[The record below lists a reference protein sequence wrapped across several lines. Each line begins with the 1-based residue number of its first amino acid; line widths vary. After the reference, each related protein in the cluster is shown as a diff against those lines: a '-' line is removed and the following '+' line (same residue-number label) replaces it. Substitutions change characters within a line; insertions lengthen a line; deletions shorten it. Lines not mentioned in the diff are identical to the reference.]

1 MNNRLF
7 LYVGGGEGGGERGGG
22 GVPAPVLARAERTR
36 ALHRLLQIIV
46 DFMVETPAF

>member
-1 MNNRLF
+1 MKEE
-7 LYVGGGEGGGERGGG
+7 VKEEEE
-22 GVPAPVLARAERTR
+22 APVLARAERTR

>member
-1 MNNRLF
+1 MKEE
-7 LYVGGGEGGGERGGG
+7 VKEEEEEE
-22 GVPAPVLARAERTR
+22 APVLARAERTR

>member
-1 MNNRLF
+1 MN
-7 LYVGGGEGGGERGGG
+7 EEEEE
-22 GVPAPVLARAERTR
+22 APVLARAERTR